1 MDFPLKDGFFRLK
14 PDYEA
19 VARSIASSGADP
31 TTDEIARAVSR
42 AAGSPEVVRLMDRLG
57 DALAEGVKAFS
68 AGRERCGSEDMAE
81 TPSSRNQRAREI
93 AGEAGSGP
101 KPDRRIRR

>member
-19 VARSIASSGADP
+19 VARSIASPGVNP
-31 TTDEIARAVSR
+31 TTNEIERAVSPSCR
-42 AAGSPEVVRLMDRLG
+42 VARGRRLMDRLG

-81 TPSSRNQRAREI
+81 TPSSR
-93 AGEAGSGP
+93 
-101 KPDRRIRR
+101 